1 VAGID
6 SLLKGVAQSFAKD
19 TAGKILT
26 PQQMELARFLI
37 NPQFYLAEQGINKLS
52 NLMGYGQEV
61 KQMQTDAKLNEDY
74 FKQIMRDAAGDVLPD
89 FIGNLIRAT
98 PKPSEADL
106 QPAGVYIAF
115 DPETQTYI
123 QHESPN
129 PIPRGGSAKFDDFL
143 RELEIDVIPEVGPQE
158 EYSQARLNDEYD
170 FMNSISDFQSGL
182 QDSAPATE
190 PGLQDS
196 APATEPGLEDSA
208 PATEPGLED
217 SDNSIDLSGTM
228 DYSDLFSG
236 GGGRDLEMYFGNDFG
251 GFGGGGGGGGGGYFD
266 YSSNAMAKG
275 GQIRRGRR

>member
-6 SLLKGVAQSFAKD
+6 SLLKGVVQSFAKD

-26 PQQMELARFLI
+26 PQQMEFARFLI

-61 KQMQTDAKLNEDY
+61 KELQTDAKVNEDY
-74 FKQIMRDAAGDVLPD
+74 FKQIMRDAAGNVLPD
-89 FIGNLIRAT
+89 SIGNLIRAT

-106 QPAGVYIAF
+106 QPAGVYTGF

-123 QHESPN
+123 QKESSN
-129 PIPRGGSAKFDDFL
+129 PIPRVTSAQFDDFL

-170 FMNSISDFQSGL
+170 FMSSLSDFQ
-182 QDSAPATE
+182 

-208 PATEPGLED
+208 PVTEPGLED

-251 GFGGGGGGGGGGYFD
+251 GFGGGGDRGYFD

>member
-1 VAGID
+1 MAGID
-6 SLLKGVAQSFAKD
+6 SLLKGVAQSFAKE

-26 PQQMELARFLI
+26 PQQMEFARFLM
-37 NPQFYLAEQGINKLS
+37 NPQFYLAEQGINKLAS
-52 NLMGYGQEV
+52 SLGYGQEV
-61 KQMQTDAKLNEDY
+61 KQVQADAKVNEDY
-74 FKQIMRDAAGDVLPD
+74 FKQIMRDAAGNVLPD
-89 FIGNLIRAT
+89 SIGNLIRAT

-106 QPAGVYIAF
+106 QPAGVYTAF

-123 QHESPN
+123 QQESPN
-129 PIPRGGSAKFDDFL
+129 PIPRGDSAKFEDFL
-143 RELEIDVIPEVGPQE
+143 RELEIEVVPEVGPQE

-170 FMNSISDFQSGL
+170 FMNSLSDFQPGL

-190 PGLQDS
+190 PGLQ
-196 APATEPGLEDSA
+196 
-208 PATEPGLED
+208 D

-251 GFGGGGGGGGGGYFD
+251 GFGGGGGGGGGYFD